1 MRHTK
6 LSNNPNSVNAEG
18 NVDSIEIVE
27 EKKVDKVY
35 NSAQNMLKS
44 NNEINDE
51 NNINNIQEKED
62 NIEKIDEE
70 SLHSNH
76 SYVRGDSLIN
86 NKIYES
92 NDDNNIQEDKN
103 QEEIKDEDIKEE
115 NEPKNDLILDEEEND
130 NSKNNRIDNLQGM
143 SEKNY

>member
-6 LSNNPNSVNAEG
+6 LSNNPNSINGEANA
-18 NVDSIEIVE
+18 DSIEIVE
-27 EKKVDKVY
+27 EKKTDKFF
-35 NSAQNMLKS
+35 NSGQNTLK
-44 NNEINDE
+44 NDNEINDE
-51 NNINNIQEKED
+51 NNINNIHENID

-76 SYVRGDSLIN
+76 SYAKKDSFID

-92 NDDNNIQEDKN
+92 NDENNKN
-103 QEEIKDEDIKEE
+103 QEEIKDDDNKEE

-130 NSKNNRIDNLQGM
+130 NSKIDNKIENPQGM

>member
-1 MRHTK
+1 MRHSK
-6 LSNNPNSVNAEG
+6 LSNNPNSINGEG

-27 EKKVDKVY
+27 EKKVDKIY
-35 NSAQNMLKS
+35 DSAQN

-51 NNINNIQEKED
+51 NNINNIHENEN

-76 SYVRGDSLIN
+76 SYVKGDSFIN

-92 NDDNNIQEDKN
+92 NDDNNSQEDKN
-103 QEEIKDEDIKEE
+103 QEEIKDDNIKKE
-115 NEPKNDLILDEEEND
+115 NEPKKDLILVDEEND
-130 NSKNNRIDNLQGM
+130 NSKNSKIENPQGM